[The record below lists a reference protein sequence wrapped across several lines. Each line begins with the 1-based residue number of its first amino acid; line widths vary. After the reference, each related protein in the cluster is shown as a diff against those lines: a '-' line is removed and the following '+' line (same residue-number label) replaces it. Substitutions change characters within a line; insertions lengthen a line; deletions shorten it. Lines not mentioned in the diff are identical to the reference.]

1 MESRWSSRCRFEARR
16 TRTMRATSKRSGPK
30 WGTRF
35 KMPKLAPPRPRS
47 SGRKQHFAIVAS
59 LFNRVYVQG
68 LVDHAVAE
76 LRALSPAADI
86 FIHQVPGAFEIPVVV
101 REIALRKKANAILA
115 LGVILQGKTSHAQNL
130 ARSVTDALQKIA
142 IDYGVPV
149 INAVLSLEN
158 EPQARE
164 RCLGSKINRGKE
176 AARAAVQIAEV
187 MRGLRRK

>member
-1 MESRWSSRCRFEARR
+1 
-16 TRTMRATSKRSGPK
+16 
-30 WGTRF
+30 
-35 KMPKLAPPRPRS
+35 MPKTAPPRPRS
-47 SGRKQHFAIVAS
+47 SARKQHFAIVAS

-68 LVDHAVAE
+68 LVDNAVAE
-76 LRALSPAADI
+76 LRALSPTADI

-130 ARSVTDALQKIA
+130 AHSVTDALQKIA

-149 INAVLSLEN
+149 INAVLSVET
-158 EPQARE
+158 EVQARE

-176 AARAAVQIAEV
+176 AARAAVTVGEV
-187 MRGLRRK
+187 LEDLRGK